1 MDNDWK
7 KMKEGKDLNHFP
19 LGIVVISVIM
29 FFAALATD
37 IFWLAKI
44 LGKGFP
50 QTMPVS
56 SKVYNAFV
64 WPDLVLSLFL
74 YVGAVGLIQLKK
86 FGFIASLVGMGM
98 WIFDLL
104 LIWGITGS
112 SRLDIIL
119 PSLLFALFTVYYLW
133 TRRELFA

>member
-1 MDNDWK
+1 
-7 KMKEGKDLNHFP
+7 MKEGKDLNHFP